1 MKRFVC
7 WMLIL
12 SPLVGGCA
20 QGRFQTRSECPLQ
33 SEAADEVV
41 QTANRPVSSEK
52 SDAGAIVHANGESRT
67 ASGWQQT
74 SAQSLDEPNALPPA
88 PATEAVSDDAGLA
101 TLASFEQLAMSSNP
115 TLTELQARVDAANG
129 RWLQVGLYPNP
140 EIAYSA
146 QEVGNDGRAGQQG
159 AYVQQEFVTADKLQ
173 LSRNAA
179 AWDVKRAE
187 QELAAQRLR
196 VLTDVRQSFYVV
208 LVAQERVKVAEELHD
223 IAQTAVEKAKEL
235 VKVQEP
241 QTVLTQAEIEAEL
254 AVVLVENSRIQREAQ
269 WRALAAVLGQPH
281 MPVHDVTGELTSDS
295 PQIVWD
301 QTLERIQRDSPELAA
316 AAAEVEQSRWALQR
330 ASVQAVPNITVQ
342 AGSAYDFGTQDPIA
356 MLQVSVPIPVYDRN
370 QGGIAEAH
378 ANIVAA
384 EQTVERTQL
393 ALQRRLAA
401 VYQQYKQARQQATR
415 YESTILKKAKVNL
428 DLNRKTF
435 EAGEAAYLPVLTAQR
450 SYTQARLAWLN
461 AVEQLWTATAQIEGL
476 LLSDSLQ

>member
-1 MKRFVC
+1 MRLESS
-7 WMLIL
+7 LIL
-12 SPLVGGCA
+12 LIGLLLVPGCA
-20 QGRFQTRSECPLQ
+20 GSRVATRSGPAEQ
-33 SEAADEVV
+33 QVA
-41 QTANRPVSSEK
+41 QRPVNDEEEHERSAPTADDGDA
-52 SDAGAIVHANGESRT
+52 SDSVQRVSLRRA
-67 ASGWQQT
+67 T
-74 SAQSLDEPNALPPA
+74 SDEPIIPA
-88 PATEAVSDDAGLA
+88 PATDAA
-101 TLASFEQLAMSSNP
+101 ETHTLDSLEQIALTSNP
-115 TLTELQARVDAANG
+115 TLRLLQARVDAANG

-140 EIAYSA
+140 EIAYTA
-146 QEVGNDGRAGQQG
+146 PEIGNEGTAGQQG
-159 AYVQQEFVTADKLQ
+159 AYLQQEFVTADKLQ
-173 LSRNAA
+173 LNRNAA
-179 AWDVKRAE
+179 AWDVKRVE

-196 VLTDVRQSFYVV
+196 VLTDVRQSFYAV

-235 VKVQEP
+235 VKIQEP

-254 AVVLVENSRIQREAQ
+254 AVVLVENSRTQREAQ

-281 MPVHDVTGELTSDS
+281 MPVHDVTGELTSDA

-301 QTLERIQRDSPELAA
+301 QTLERIHRESPELAA
-316 AAAEVEQSRWALQR
+316 ATAEVEESRWALQR

-342 AGSAYDFGTQDPIA
+342 AGSAYDLSTQDPIA

-401 VYQQYKQARQQATR
+401 VYQQYEQARQQATR
-415 YESTILKKAKVNL
+415 YEETILRKAKANL

-435 EAGEAAYLPVLTAQR
+435 EAGESAYLPVLTAQR

-461 AVEQLWTATAQIEGL
+461 ALEQLWTATVQMEGL
-476 LLSDSLQ
+476 LLRNSLE